1 MFSLK
6 KKILFLVSLVVFAAF
21 GTSWLLLHGVVRNGI
36 IKQGAL
42 ELSRQTELLS
52 LSLAREG
59 VPGFLRDLER
69 WRGALHG
76 RVTLIDTS
84 GAVLADT
91 ERNPSA
97 MDNHLSRPEVQEALS
112 SGEGEAVRYSRTTNT
127 YSLYFAR
134 RVPVEGGRAAVI
146 RSSYT
151 LDYLSSLTREIR
163 NRFLLN
169 LLFAVVL
176 VLGFGAWFV
185 RIFFRPLERMVTSA
199 GRIAQGEEAR
209 FPLMAEPELQRLSS
223 ALDGMSA
230 QLRGALSEL
239 RTEREDLSRI
249 VTALPV
255 GVLLIDEER
264 KVRYV
269 NEMASA
275 LLSLKTPPEE
285 GTPVERV
292 LPSGDMYAMVLS
304 ALQGG
309 EESRVF
315 ALPEPG
321 GRYVRITSGKTATGV
336 LLVLSDLTEERR
348 IEQSRREFIADAGH
362 ELQTPLTTIRAAAE
376 YLLETPEKEEG
387 EEEKY
392 LSTIIAQQERMSRL
406 VDDLLLLSRM
416 ESEVPVRDAEDADL
430 TVILGK
436 IADESRAHPFAEFI
450 DIREEFPPEAPVR
463 VRADDIS
470 RALLNLSENAV
481 KYVREK
487 FGPNPGGMVSLSIGE
502 KGGSWSVMV
511 CDNGPGIAEDAAP
524 VIFDRFRRGDGHR
537 ARGEWGKGGYG
548 LGLAIAKRILVNTGG
563 DLLFHPSENGAV
575 FEALIP
581 KK

>member
-315 ALPEPG
+315 GLPEPG

-450 DIREEFPPEAPVR
+450 DIREEFPPAAPVR

-524 VIFDRFRRGDGHR
+524 VIFDRFR
-537 ARGEWGKGGYG
+537 
-548 LGLAIAKRILVNTGG
+548 
-563 DLLFHPSENGAV
+563 
-575 FEALIP
+575 
-581 KK
+581 

>member
-134 RVPVEGGRAAVI
+134 RVPVESGRAAVI

-176 VLGFGAWFV
+176 VLG
-185 RIFFRPLERMVTSA
+185 FRPLERMVTSA

-315 ALPEPG
+315 GLPEPG